1 MGCSLIPRNSRVFSA
16 PRPPPRRR
24 PHRCRQPPRGSWPST
39 RSALAL
45 MGGALSDS
53 AQHCSQCESLRN
65 HYLERGRRNRVPS
78 GLLLLRRA
86 WVAVPTAMLR
96 PCPLH
101 LAPGRRAASGATWER
116 SNTCPTL
123 APLRGVRRFPQVAF
137 LMSDGDNIQW
147 LYNNFVNSD
156 SHYGDPD
163 RNKSGRPA
171 SAFPWR
177 WINVCLLGRFSAVSL
192 SAVFAENGSQGP
204 PAGAKSHWAGQ
215 SRQVLPFTGLPLP
228 LALPFTTFSQPFT
241 DLSPH
246 LHQCLSP
253 PSHALPPPS
262 HGLLTDLS
270 PPPRRPLTALLSLI
284 FHRLIT
290 DLSTSRQG

>member
-24 PHRCRQPPRGSWPST
+24 PHRCRQPPRGRRPST

-116 SNTCPTL
+116 SNNPVQPSPPCGVCGGFHRLRSSCRTATTSSGSTTTSSTPTRTTVTQT
-123 APLRGVRRFPQVAF
+123 ATKAAGPPLRF
-137 LMSDGDNIQW
+137 LGGGSM
-147 LYNNFVNSD
+147 FVS
-156 SHYGDPD
+156 
-163 RNKSGRPA
+163 
-171 SAFPWR
+171 
-177 WINVCLLGRFSAVSL
+177 SAVSRPFL
-192 SAVFAENGSQGP
+192 CRPCLLRTDRRVRQP
-204 PAGAKSHWAGQ
+204 GQ
-215 SRQVLPFTGLPLP
+215 SPIGLDN
-228 LALPFTTFSQPFT
+228 LARCCLSLAFHCPWLC
-241 DLSPH
+241 LSPH
-246 LHQCLSP
+246 FHSLSLTFHRTCINACHRPLTPSHRLLTAFSRTFHRPLAALSP
-253 PSHALPPPS
+253 PCYH
-262 HGLLTDLS
+262 
-270 PPPRRPLTALLSLI
+270 
-284 FHRLIT
+284 
-290 DLSTSRQG
+290 